1 MRLPSSTP
9 AATIAGS
16 RIPNSKTLKVQLWD
30 TVRVEGAHTL
40 LSRTDHLVN
49 LPHTGWARTIQKR
62 DAKLLQRCLWRRD
75 RLRYHLVRFSGLPT
89 PDVYRC

>member
-30 TVRVEGAHTL
+30 TVRRSKLAGFIEAELTATLRRLVKSDFAPLLAITTVEHAA
-40 LSRTDHLVN
+40 LSSS
-49 LPHTGWARTIQKR
+49 TISPGMPP
-62 DAKLLQRCLWRRD
+62 L
-75 RLRYHLVRFSGLPT
+75 
-89 PDVYRC
+89 

>member
-30 TVRVEGAHTL
+30 TVRRLYLLGNDEAELTVTPSQAGQERFRSVTRNYYRGACGA
-40 LSRTDHLVN
+40 V
-49 LPHTGWARTIQKR
+49 I
-62 DAKLLQRCLWRRD
+62 
-75 RLRYHLVRFSGLPT
+75 
-89 PDVYRC
+89 VYDITR

>member
-30 TVRVEGAHTL
+30 TVRRLYLLGNDEAELTVTLRRLVKSGSAPLPATTTVEHAALSSSTIL
-40 LSRTDHLVN
+40 LGDFLIGSSQIAAQGD
-49 LPHTGWARTIQKR
+49 
-62 DAKLLQRCLWRRD
+62 
-75 RLRYHLVRFSGLPT
+75 
-89 PDVYRC
+89 

>member
-30 TVRVEGAHTL
+30 TVRCLIVDGIVGRELTPLASQAGQERFRSVTRNYYRGACGAVVVYDIT
-40 LSRTDHLVN
+40 R
-49 LPHTGWARTIQKR
+49 WAAARIP
-62 DAKLLQRCLWRRD
+62 LNG
-75 RLRYHLVRFSGLPT
+75 SSSS
-89 PDVYRC
+89 